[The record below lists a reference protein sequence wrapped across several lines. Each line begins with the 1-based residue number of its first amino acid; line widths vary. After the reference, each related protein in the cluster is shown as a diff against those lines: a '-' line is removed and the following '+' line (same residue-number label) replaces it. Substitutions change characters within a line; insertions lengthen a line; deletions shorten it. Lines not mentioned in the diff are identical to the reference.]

1 MTDLEPEVRDHD
13 NERSRAPSAP
23 RALDP
28 GRHLR
33 VARKRGVVGRST
45 RPAAPRPVGS
55 RTSSLESGLD
65 HYIASV
71 GSIRVLSREETYAL
85 ARAMESE
92 ERSFRDAMATI
103 PGTAPEILER
113 WHERRRAGLVTA
125 ALSHH
130 YRDGTGRDWS
140 RVIDARLSRLE
151 RLVAERDSRL
161 AEARPA
167 ARRLE
172 ALDAKIAEAVLSADI
187 ALAVLLE
194 IRQKFEGLR
203 SAGRG
208 RAPSEARRR
217 LGLGRPASRAALQ
230 RATRAL
236 ERNEE
241 LRSTFASHNLR
252 LVVKQAKRFRNMG
265 VPYLDLIQEGNLGLM
280 RAVEKFDYRRGFKF
294 STYAVWWIEQA
305 LVRAIQNASRTVRVP
320 SHIYELQLRSRRIER
335 ELRQRLGRAPRR
347 DELARAMEIPPEV
360 LDRVRAS
367 ALPIASTDAPIPG
380 ADDLV
385 LEDVLRDEDVVDPVE
400 DVDRKELRRVLG
412 GAIAT
417 LDEREREILAAR
429 FAPDESEPVT
439 LEQIGRRMG
448 ISRER
453 VRQIERRALERLR
466 ERGEVQRLAAER
478 TPGHE
483 D

>member
-1 MTDLEPEVRDHD
+1 M
-13 NERSRAPSAP
+13 
-23 RALDP
+23 
-28 GRHLR
+28 
-33 VARKRGVVGRST
+33 RG
-45 RPAAPRPVGS
+45 
-55 RTSSLESGLD
+55 TSLGSGLD

-71 GSIRVLSREETYAL
+71 GSIRVLTREETYAL
-85 ARAMESE
+85 AREMESE
-92 ERSFRDAMATI
+92 EQTLRAAMAEI
-103 PGTAPEILER
+103 PGTAAEILDR

-140 RVIDARLSRLE
+140 RAIDTRLRRLQTV
-151 RLVAERDSRL
+151 VAERESCL
-161 AEARPA
+161 AEARPDA
-167 ARRLE
+167 DRLA
-172 ALDAKIAEAVLSADI
+172 ALDAKIAEIVLAADI
-187 ALAVLLE
+187 AIAVLLE
-194 IRQKFEGLR
+194 IRQKFEDLR
-203 SAGRG
+203 AAGRG
-208 RAPSEARRR
+208 RAVRESRRR
-217 LGLGRPASRAALQ
+217 LGLDRPASRAALQ

-236 ERNEE
+236 ERMED

-320 SHIYELQLRSRRIER
+320 SHIYELQLRCRRIER
-335 ELRQRLGRAPRR
+335 ELRQRLGRAPGR
-347 DELARAMEIPPEV
+347 DELAREMEVTPEL

-385 LEDVLRDEDVVDPVE
+385 LGDMLQDDDLADPVD
-400 DVDRKELRRVLG
+400 DVDRKELRHVLD

-417 LDEREREILAAR
+417 LDERERAILAAR
-429 FAPDESEPVT
+429 FAPDDSEPVT

-466 ERGEVQRLAAER
+466 ELGEVQLLAAER
-478 TPGHE
+478 AQLQG

>member
-1 MTDLEPEVRDHD
+1 MTDLEPEVLNHD
-13 NERSRAPSAP
+13 SERSRAPSAA

-33 VARKRGVVGRST
+33 VARKRGAVGPST
-45 RPAAPRPVGS
+45 RPTAPRSAG
-55 RTSSLESGLD
+55 RRGSSLESGLD
-65 HYIASV
+65 HYISSV
-71 GSIRVLSREETYAL
+71 GSIRVLTREETYAL
-85 ARAMESE
+85 AREMESE
-92 ERSFRDAMATI
+92 ERSFRAAMAAI
-103 PGTAPEILER
+103 PGTALEILER
-113 WHERRRAGLVTA
+113 WHERRQAGLVTA

-130 YRDGTGRDWS
+130 YRDGTGRDWG
-140 RVIDARLSRLE
+140 RAIDMKMRRLE
-151 RLVAERDSRL
+151 PLVAERDSCL

-172 ALDAKIAEAVLSADI
+172 ALDAKIAEVVLSADI

-194 IRQKFEGLR
+194 NRKKFEGLR
-203 SAGRG
+203 VAGRG
-208 RAPSEARRR
+208 RVPREARRR

-236 ERNEE
+236 ERIEE

-347 DELARAMEIPPEV
+347 DELARELEVPPEV

-385 LEDVLRDEDVVDPVE
+385 LEDVLQDEDVVDPV
-400 DVDRKELRRVLG
+400 DGVDRKELRRVLG

-478 TPGHE
+478 TPSLE

>member
-1 MTDLEPEVRDHD
+1 MIDLEPEILDQDADRP
-13 NERSRAPSAP
+13 RSPAGP
-23 RALDP
+23 RPLDP
-28 GRHLR
+28 GGRLR
-33 VARKRGVVGRST
+33 VGRKRGIVGKSTRST
-45 RPAAPRPVGS
+45 GTRSSGS
-55 RTSSLESGLD
+55 RPSSLESGLD
-65 HYIASV
+65 HYITSV
-71 GSIRVLSREETYAL
+71 GSIRVLTREETYDL

-92 ERSFRDAMATI
+92 ERSFRAAMSEI

-113 WHERRRAGLVTA
+113 WHARRQAGLVTA

-130 YRDGTGRDWS
+130 YRDGSGRDWS
-140 RVIDARLSRLE
+140 RVIDAKLRRLE
-151 RLVAERDSRL
+151 PLVAERDSCL
-161 AEARPA
+161 AGARQAPG
-167 ARRLE
+167 
-172 ALDAKIAEAVLSADI
+172 ALDAKIGEVVLSADI
-187 ALAVLLE
+187 ALGVLLE
-194 IRQKFEGLR
+194 IRKKFEALR
-203 SAGRG
+203 AAGRG
-208 RAPSEARRR
+208 RASREARQR

-230 RATRAL
+230 RASRAL
-236 ERNEE
+236 ERIEE

-320 SHIYELQLRSRRIER
+320 SHIYELQLRSRRIDR

-347 DELARAMEIPPEV
+347 DELARALEVEPEV

-417 LDEREREILAAR
+417 LDERERDILAAR

-453 VRQIERRALERLR
+453 VRQIERRALDRLR

-478 TPGHE
+478 TPSLE

>member
-1 MTDLEPEVRDHD
+1 MTDLEPDILDHD
-13 NERSRAPSAP
+13 TERSRAPAAP

-33 VARKRGVVGRST
+33 VARKRGAVGRAT
-45 RPAAPRPVGS
+45 RKTAPRSS
-55 RTSSLESGLD
+55 RARASSLESGLD

-71 GSIRVLSREETYAL
+71 GSIRVLTREETYAL
-85 ARAMESE
+85 AQQMEAE
-92 ERSFRDAMATI
+92 ERSFRAAMAEI
-103 PGTAPEILER
+103 PGTAPEILDR
-113 WHERRRAGLVTA
+113 WHERRQAGLVTA

-130 YRDGTGRDWS
+130 YRDGTGKDWS
-140 RVIDARLSRLE
+140 RVIDAKLRRLAT
-151 RLVAERDSRL
+151 LVTERDSCL
-161 AEARPA
+161 SQARPA

-172 ALDAKIAEAVLSADI
+172 ALDAKIAEVVLSADI
-187 ALAVLLE
+187 AFPVLME
-194 IRQKFEGLR
+194 IRQKFEDLR
-203 SAGRG
+203 SAGRT
-208 RAPSEARRR
+208 RAAREARQR

-230 RATRAL
+230 RATRSL
-236 ERNEE
+236 ERIEE

-320 SHIYELQLRSRRIER
+320 SHIYELQLRSRRVER
-335 ELRQRLGRAPRR
+335 ELRQRLGRSPRR
-347 DELARAMEIPPEV
+347 DELAEALEVPPEV

-367 ALPIASTDAPIPG
+367 ALPIASTDSPIPG

-385 LEDVLRDEDVVDPVE
+385 LEDVLQDEEVVDPVE
-400 DVDRKELRRVLG
+400 DVDRGELRRVLG

-466 ERGEVQRLAAER
+466 ERGEIQRLAAER
-478 TPGHE
+478 TQLLG

>member
-1 MTDLEPEVRDHD
+1 MTDFEPEVFDQD
-13 NERSRAPSAP
+13 GQRSRAPSAP
-23 RALDP
+23 RPLDP
-28 GRHLR
+28 GRQLR
-33 VARKRGVVGRST
+33 VARKRGAVGRST
-45 RPAAPRPVGS
+45 RAASPRSAGKRAS
-55 RTSSLESGLD
+55 TLESGLD

-85 ARAMESE
+85 AREMESE
-92 ERSFRDAMATI
+92 ERSFRAAMAAI

-113 WHERRRAGLVTA
+113 WRERKRAGLVTA

-140 RVIDARLSRLE
+140 RAIDAKLRRLE
-151 RLVAERDSRL
+151 ALVAERESCL
-161 AEARPA
+161 AGARPA
-167 ARRLE
+167 PRRVE
-172 ALDAKIAEAVLSADI
+172 ALDAKISEGVLSADI
-187 ALAVLLE
+187 ALALLLE
-194 IRQKFEGLR
+194 IRQKFEDLR
-203 SAGRG
+203 VAGRG
-208 RAPSEARRR
+208 RAARDARRR

-236 ERNEE
+236 ERIEE

-347 DELARAMEIPPEV
+347 DELARAMEVPPEV

-367 ALPIASTDAPIPG
+367 ALPIASTDAPLPG

-385 LEDVLRDEDVVDPVE
+385 LEDVLQDEDVVDPVE
-400 DVDRKELRRVLG
+400 DVDRNELRQVLG

-417 LDEREREILAAR
+417 LDERERAILAAR
-429 FAPDESEPVT
+429 FAADESEPVT

-466 ERGEVQRLAAER
+466 ERGEIQRLAAER
-478 TPGHE
+478 TQLLE